1 MDFVKNYMI
10 SALTEASK
18 KLRLNPEKVEVLHRL
33 EEWVGKRESLG
44 EDIAI
49 LKRITETSRLAIRLQ
64 DINNYLNFEKID
76 YKKFSE
82 KFLEHCNYL
91 VSDLDFLLHNVNQ
104 ATIRKILERVET
116 IKEYKADYPN
126 VHLKIELDQ
135 APGNPGT
142 GYQPPPGRRS
152 LKLDNLIEQELP
164 LVYTDTA
171 KLNKRALIEQERDFL
186 YGPIKDLEELIQR
199 MKKEDFRSSEV
210 FKFSDLFT
218 ERVNFCRKKGLE
230 DLTICYENIAN
241 GLRLIYN
248 KEMQVT
254 RDVIELFRAAMIVIV
269 TEIRGLQHDIT
280 EYRLRNQLFTETL
293 KVYKKESR

>member
-18 KLRLNPEKVEVLHRL
+18 KLRLNAEKVEILHWL

-126 VHLKIELDQ
+126 IHLKIELDQ
-135 APGNPGT
+135 ASEKSESV
-142 GYQPPPGRRS
+142 YQSPEKRRS

-164 LVYTDTA
+164 LVYNEA
-171 KLNKRALIEQERDFL
+171 PEINKRSLIEHERDFL

-218 ERVNFCRKKGLE
+218 ERANFCRKKGLE

-241 GLRLIYN
+241 GLRQIYN
-248 KEMQVT
+248 KEMPVT
-254 RDVIELFRAAMIVIV
+254 RDVIELFRAAMIVVV

-280 EYRLRNQLFTETL
+280 EYRLRNQLFTQTL
-293 KVYKKESR
+293 KVYKKENR

>member
-218 ERVNFCRKKGLE
+218 ERVNFCRKNGLE